1 MTTAQT
7 GSTFAHMDSTLNYQQ
22 ALAVEVNSAIER
34 AGKSVLSV
42 AEGTKIP
49 RTTLLRR
56 LAGDSPLT
64 VIELAKIATFIDTS
78 PVELLRA
85 VDDTRAPNAAA
96 ERRAS

>member
-1 MTTAQT
+1 
-7 GSTFAHMDSTLNYQQ
+7 MDSTLNYQQ

-34 AGKSVLSV
+34 AGKSALSV

-64 VIELAKIATFIDTS
+64 VIELAKIATFIGAS

-85 VDDTRAPNAAA
+85 VDDTRTPNAAA